1 MLKFRFPGKR
11 IRFTDAQRV
20 ALVRKDKVIGRKALM
35 ELETIVSPD
44 ALMRCH
50 RKLIAQNWMHRN
62 RRERVCRK
70 ISQLIVHLAV
80 DNPDWGY
87 TRIYGVLT
95 NLDPKAGK
103 RNDRKRIEGTAS
115 SKGRGEGSTSGG
127 RHS

>member
-62 RRERVCRK
+62 RRGTRGPED
-70 ISQLIVHLAV
+70 LA
-80 DNPDWGY
+80 
-87 TRIYGVLT
+87 I
-95 NLDPKAGK
+95 
-103 RNDRKRIEGTAS
+103 DRPP
-115 SKGRGEGSTSGG
+115 GSRQS
-127 RHS
+127 